1 MKRIFV
7 ATISLCLMLGLAFG
21 AVPVEASPATIVV
34 PDDQPTIQQAIDAAS
49 SGDTVY
55 VRSGT
60 YYEHVTIAKP
70 LILLGEDR
78 ETTVIDGGGTGT
90 VVYLSH
96 ADYVEISGFTVTKGG
111 LYAHGIYL
119 WYSDHNKLTDL
130 NVHSNGRHGIL
141 TEHSEYVFIAN
152 VNTYSNGWH
161 GIRLGWYPNHSVI
174 TNCNASFNDL
184 CGIHPSDW
192 PTNVTITNCTASW
205 NGWDGIWLGWTT
217 DGLIK
222 NCTAED
228 NGRYGILLD
237 TDRYCTVADCYVGSN
252 PEGIRVYIHS
262 SYYIHNTITN
272 CDVES
277 NDRGIIVCHR
287 GGHGIWYLDTTIKNC
302 DICNNEYGIGVAGKG
317 NKIYHNNLIDNTVQA
332 SDNGVDNVW
341 DDGYPSG
348 GNYWRDYAGVDD
360 YSGPGQN
367 LPGSDG
373 IGDMPYA
380 FTGNQDN
387 YPLME
392 PWNGV
397 PVDIKP
403 TSCPN
408 PLNVKSKGV
417 LPVAILGT
425 DSFDATQVDP
435 STITLQGVA
444 PIRWAIA
451 DVAAP
456 YSPYIGKESC
466 QNCTTAG
473 PDGYSDL
480 TLKFDTQ
487 AIVEALGEVE
497 DGDCVK
503 LTITGQ
509 LKEEFGGS
517 PIIGEDVVWIV
528 KKG

>member
-1 MKRIFV
+1 MKRILV
-7 ATISLCLMLGLAFG
+7 TAISLCLMLGLAFG
-21 AVPVEASPATIVV
+21 AVSVEASPATIVV
-34 PDDQPTIQQAIDAAS
+34 PDDQPTIQQGVDAAG

-60 YYEHVTIAKP
+60 YYEHVIINKSLT
-70 LILLGEDR
+70 LEGEDR
-78 ETTVIDGGGTGT
+78 DTTVIDGSGSGKVIHITA
-90 VVYLSH
+90 H
-96 ADYVEISGFTVTKGG
+96 YVTISGLKVTNGECGIWFPPNGYIGHITMRDVIIDSNDKNGIEIVHTGG
-111 LYAHGIYL
+111 YFLIEDSVISNNGVSALYKAHQFHHSIIRNCEIFGNG
-119 WYSDHNKLTDL
+119 SGL
-130 NVHSNGRHGIL
+130 NVGWGSGTLITNNRVHHNGSGIL
-141 TEHSEYVFIAN
+141 FDSMFNSIIEKNLVYNNLGRGIGVGYVGSYNTIRDNIVHHNSMGIFMNSPSVLGNKVYHNDFIAN
-152 VNTYSNGWH
+152 T
-161 GIRLGWYPNHSVI
+161 LQ
-174 TNCNASFNDL
+174 A
-184 CGIHPSDW
+184 
-192 PTNVTITNCTASW
+192 
-205 NGWDGIWLGWTT
+205 WDKDNNIW
-217 DGLIK
+217 
-222 NCTAED
+222 D
-228 NGRYGILLD
+228 N
-237 TDRYCTVADCYVGSN
+237 
-252 PEGIRVYIHS
+252 
-262 SYYIHNTITN
+262 
-272 CDVES
+272 
-277 NDRGIIVCHR
+277 
-287 GGHGIWYLDTTIKNC
+287 
-302 DICNNEYGIGVAGKG
+302 
-317 NKIYHNNLIDNTVQA
+317 
-332 SDNGVDNVW
+332 
-341 DDGYPSG
+341 GYPSG
-348 GNYWRDYAGVDD
+348 GNYWSDYAGVDD

-373 IGDMPYA
+373 IGDTPYA

-392 PWNGV
+392 ARNAV

-444 PIRWAIA
+444 PIRWAIE

-480 TLKFDTQ
+480 TLKFDAQ
-487 AIVEALGEVE
+487 AIVDILGEVQ

-503 LTITGQ
+503 LTITGW

-517 PIIGEDVVWIV
+517 PIIGEDLVWIL
-528 KKG
+528 KKGKVGG

>member
-1 MKRIFV
+1 MKRILV
-7 ATISLCLMLGLAFG
+7 TAISLCLMLGLAFG
-21 AVPVEASPATIVV
+21 AVSVEASPATIVV
-34 PDDQPTIQQAIDAAS
+34 PDDQPTIQQAIDAAG

-60 YYEHVTIAKP
+60 YYEHVTIDKS
-70 LILLGEDR
+70 LTLQGEDR
-78 ETTVIDGGGTGT
+78 ETTIIDGGGSGK
-90 VVYLSH
+90 VI
-96 ADYVEISGFTVTKGG
+96 YVTANHVTISGLTATNGEN
-111 LYAHGIYL
+111 GIYL
-119 WYSDHNKLTDL
+119 IPNWSIHHITVRDVIITSNSQVAFSAPHSGGYHLIEDCIISNNGGLASYAHQFRNSIIRNCEVFDNGGGLTVAWGYGTLITNNKVHDNVSVGIWFDSMSYSTMEKNEVYNNGVGIGVGYVGPYNTLRDNIVHHN
-130 NVHSNGRHGIL
+130 GIGIYMNYSGVYGNKVY
-141 TEHSEYVFIAN
+141 HNDFIAN
-152 VNTYSNGWH
+152 TLQTLEQGNN
-161 GIRLGWYPNHSVI
+161 I
-174 TNCNASFNDL
+174 
-184 CGIHPSDW
+184 
-192 PTNVTITNCTASW
+192 
-205 NGWDGIWLGWTT
+205 WD
-217 DGLIK
+217 
-222 NCTAED
+222 N
-228 NGRYGILLD
+228 
-237 TDRYCTVADCYVGSN
+237 
-252 PEGIRVYIHS
+252 
-262 SYYIHNTITN
+262 
-272 CDVES
+272 
-277 NDRGIIVCHR
+277 
-287 GGHGIWYLDTTIKNC
+287 
-302 DICNNEYGIGVAGKG
+302 
-317 NKIYHNNLIDNTVQA
+317 
-332 SDNGVDNVW
+332 
-341 DDGYPSG
+341 GYPSG
-348 GNYWRDYAGVDD
+348 GNYWSDYAGVDD

-373 IGDMPYA
+373 IGDTPYA

-425 DSFDATQVDP
+425 DSFNATQVDP

-480 TLKFDTQ
+480 TLKFDAQ
-487 AIVEALGEVE
+487 AIVDVLGEAQ

-503 LTITGQ
+503 LIITGW
-509 LKEEFGGS
+509 LNGEFGGG
-517 PIIGEDVVWIV
+517 PIIGEDLVWIL
-528 KKG
+528 KKGKGGG

>member
-1 MKRIFV
+1 MKRILV
-7 ATISLCLMLGLAFG
+7 TAISLCLILGLAFG
-21 AVPVEASPATIVV
+21 AVLVEASPTTIIV
-34 PDDQPTIQQAIDAAS
+34 PDDQPTIQQAIDAAG

-60 YYEHVTIAKP
+60 YYEHVIINKSLT
-70 LILLGEDR
+70 LQGEDKD
-78 ETTVIDGGGTGT
+78 TTAIDGSGSGSVIYMTSSYVT
-90 VVYLSH
+90 V
-96 ADYVEISGFTVTKGG
+96 SGFTVTNGDYGVHLIGDYAINHITIRDVIITSTSQTAFYAPHSGG
-111 LYAHGIYL
+111 YHLIEDCIISNNVGVSYAHQFG
-119 WYSDHNKLTDL
+119 N
-130 NVHSNGRHGIL
+130 
-141 TEHSEYVFIAN
+141 
-152 VNTYSNGWH
+152 
-161 GIRLGWYPNHSVI
+161 SVI
-174 TNCNASFNDL
+174 RNCEIF
-184 CGIHPSDW
+184 G
-192 PTNVTITNCTASW
+192 NVGFLSVAWGSGTLITN
-205 NGWDGIWLGWTT
+205 NRVH
-217 DGLIK
+217 
-222 NCTAED
+222 D
-228 NGRYGILLD
+228 NGRGIWFDSMFNSIIEKNLVYNNLGGGIS
-237 TDRYCTVADCYVGSN
+237 VGYVGRYN
-252 PEGIRVYIHS
+252 TIRDNIVH
-262 SYYIHNTITN
+262 HNT
-272 CDVES
+272 
-277 NDRGIIVCHR
+277 RGIDMNGSMVI
-287 GGHGIWYLDTTIKNC
+287 
-302 DICNNEYGIGVAGKG
+302 G
-317 NKIYHNNLIDNTVQA
+317 NKVYHNALIDNTLQVQETGNNIW
-332 SDNGVDNVW
+332 DN
-341 DDGYPSG
+341 GYPSG
-348 GNYWRDYAGVDD
+348 GNYWSDYAGVDD

-373 IGDMPYA
+373 IGDTPYA

-444 PIRWAIA
+444 PIRWAIE

-480 TLKFDTQ
+480 TLKFDAQ
-487 AIVEALGEVE
+487 AIVDVLGEVQ

-503 LTITGQ
+503 LTITGW
-509 LKEEFGGS
+509 LKGEFGGS
-517 PIIGEDVVWIV
+517 PVIGEDLVWIV
-528 KKG
+528 KKGKGGG